1 MQALHPTECTVFLML
16 ENSSL
21 WKRLNS
27 CEGQGPSSPQA
38 QSRCWTGAQPEGRQ
52 RWSPSPAHPVSST
65 CWSLVI
71 PSTGFLLGVRLAKLI
86 YEVKK
91 KLSVRMKAWKKTGL
105 DTAGVALGKFL
116 ALSKIHTWSQTVNR
130 EGSVSVSFQAGPWA
144 PAPPS
149 PHGCR
154 AWPGV
159 PRAPKE
165 LIALGVHISAA
176 WHPTWWP
183 CLSYNLSSITLITL
197 VRKGSIEGLRGF

>member
-86 YEVKK
+86 SEVKK

-130 EGSVSVSFQAGPWA
+130 EGSVKCF
-144 PAPPS
+144 
-149 PHGCR
+149 
-154 AWPGV
+154 
-159 PRAPKE
+159 
-165 LIALGVHISAA
+165 
-176 WHPTWWP
+176 
-183 CLSYNLSSITLITL
+183 LSSRPMGSSPSITSWLQSMAWGAQSTQGTYCTGCPHQRSLTPNMMAML
-197 VRKGSIEGLRGF
+197 VL